1 MIDLK
6 PSELPVG
13 TTIEVDDAGRY
24 EKHENNIWLSI
35 KNENDSFSSDFI
47 EKEYDD
53 KVKIIAMPFSV
64 VWQLAILLQDEYG
77 TVDAEGEDITL
88 EGLVVSAVGEVA
100 RQKSFEASV
109 ERHEAKKITD

>member
-1 MIDLK
+1 MKI
-6 PSELPVG
+6 SEFPVG

-24 EKHENNIWLSI
+24 EKHENDIWLST

-47 EKEYDD
+47 EKEYHD

-88 EGLVVSAVGEVA
+88 IGLVASAVSEVA

-109 ERHEAKKITD
+109 ERYEAKKVAD